1 MKKLI
6 FIFFLSAGLVSLKA
20 NAQSATT
27 PEIKTQFSIA
37 DSASF
42 KGKYKFEGLP
52 FEYIEVT
59 VQDNKLHFV
68 GGEYNGFLTPI
79 SDKKDS
85 FDIDGQALF
94 TFGRNIENNI
104 VELKVDY
111 QGQSY
116 VGKKEEKKN
125 G

>member
-20 NAQSATT
+20 NAQSTTT
-27 PEIKTQFSIA
+27 PETKTSFSIA
-37 DSASF
+37 DSAAF

-59 VQDNKLHFV
+59 VQDNKLYFV

-79 SDKKDS
+79 IDKKDA
-85 FDIDGQALF
+85 FDVNGEAVF
-94 TFGRNIENNI
+94 TFGRNAENNI
-104 VELKVDY
+104 IELKVDY

-125 G
+125 N

>member
-6 FIFFLSAGLVSLKA
+6 FIFFLGAGLVSLKT
-20 NAQSATT
+20 NAQSAIT

-52 FEYIEVT
+52 FEYVEVS
-59 VQDNKLHFV
+59 VQDNKLYFV
-68 GGEYNGFLTPI
+68 GGEYNGALIPI
-79 SDKKDS
+79 NDKKDA
-85 FDIDGQALF
+85 FDVNGEAVF
-94 TFGRNIENNI
+94 TFSRNNENKI
-104 VELKVDY
+104 IELKIDY

-116 VGKKEEKKN
+116 VGKKEEKKE
-125 G
+125 

>member
-20 NAQSATT
+20 NAQTATT

-37 DSASF
+37 DSAAF

-52 FEYIEVT
+52 FEYIEVS
-59 VQDNKLHFV
+59 VQDNKLYFV
-68 GGEYNGFLTPI
+68 GGEYNGFLTPVN
-79 SDKKDS
+79 DKKDS
-85 FDIDGQALF
+85 FDVNGEALF
-94 TFGRNIENNI
+94 TFGRNTENNI

-125 G
+125 N

>member
-1 MKKLI
+1 MKKLF
-6 FIFFLSAGLVSLKA
+6 FIFFLGAGLISLKA
-20 NAQSATT
+20 NAQSTTT

-37 DSASF
+37 DSAAF

-59 VQDNKLHFV
+59 VQDNKLYFV

-79 SDKKDS
+79 NDKKDS
-85 FDIDGQALF
+85 FDVDGQALF
-94 TFGRNIENNI
+94 TFGRNNENNI
-104 VELKVDY
+104 IELKVDY

-125 G
+125 N